1 MRDSVKNISI
11 RLDTLEWQ
19 YIFAFTIYKNITMKN
34 FLKFLR
40 ENKKG
45 IIWFAVILVIAW
57 ITITIIENWNAVQ
70 EGFYEGLNG

>member
-19 YIFAFTIYKNITMKN
+19 YIFAFTIFKNITMKN

>member
-1 MRDSVKNISI
+1 MLKIDQLALTHLNSNIFL
-11 RLDTLEWQ
+11 RLQ
-19 YIFAFTIYKNITMKN
+19 FFKNITMKN

-45 IIWFAVILVIAW
+45 MIWFAVILVIAW
-57 ITITIIENWNAVQ
+57 ITITVIENWNAVQ

>member
-11 RLDTLEWQ
+11 GLDTLEWQ
-19 YIFAFTIYKNITMKN
+19 YIFAFTIFKNITMKN